1 MVIRIA
7 LIVLNLAGFLA
18 LIIGLLFWTGTAL
31 NLVSL
36 HMLLGFLTVGA
47 LWIIGIGQALDK
59 GGSWIIAVLA
69 LALGT
74 VAGYFGMIQSSLFA
88 GEIHWVIEVSHL
100 LLGLLTIGLGHMA
113 AARHRKSLEELRPS
127 VPQGIRPR

>member
-18 LIIGLLFWTGTAL
+18 LIIGLLFWTGTAQ

-36 HMLLGFLTVGA
+36 HMLLGFLTIGA

-59 GGSWIIAVLA
+59 GGSWIIAALA
-69 LALGT
+69 LALGAA
-74 VAGYFGMIQSSLFA
+74 AGYFGMIQSSLFA
-88 GEIHWVIEVSHL
+88 GESHWVIEVSHL
-100 LLGLLTIGLGHMA
+100 LLGLLTIGLGHMG
-113 AARHRKSLEELRPS
+113 AARHRKSREKSRPS
-127 VPQGIRPR
+127 IREGIRPR

>member
-18 LIIGLLFWTGTAL
+18 LIIGLLFWTGTAQ

-36 HMLLGFLTVGA
+36 HMLLGFLTIGA

-59 GGSWIIAVLA
+59 GGSWIIAALA
-69 LALGT
+69 LALGAA
-74 VAGYFGMIQSSLFA
+74 AGYFGMIQSSLFA
-88 GEIHWVIEVSHL
+88 GESHWVIEVSHL

-113 AARHRKSLEELRPS
+113 AARHRKSREKLRPS
-127 VPQGIRPR
+127 VREGIRPR

>member
-18 LIIGLLFWTGTAL
+18 LITGLLFWTGTAL

-47 LWIIGIGQALDK
+47 LWTIGIGQALDK

-69 LALGT
+69 LALGA
-74 VAGYFGMIQSSLFA
+74 VAGYFGMIQSSLSA

-100 LLGLLTIGLGHMA
+100 SLGLLTIGLGHMA

-127 VPQGIRPR
+127 VPEGIRPR

>member
-7 LIVLNLAGFLA
+7 SMVLNLAGFLA

-59 GGSWIIAVLA
+59 GGSWIIAA
-69 LALGT
+69 LA
-74 VAGYFGMIQSSLFA
+74 VAVGAMTGYFGMIQSSLLA
-88 GEIHWVIEVSHL
+88 GEIH
-100 LLGLLTIGLGHMA
+100 
-113 AARHRKSLEELRPS
+113 
-127 VPQGIRPR
+127 